1 MLSAYFSERDKMA
14 EEENVPIEPVVEE
27 EEESTS
33 YKPPPEKSL
42 QEMIETDKED
52 ESLRKYKETL
62 LGSSAAG
69 AVVVGMFVD
78 WFIFCPA
85 KWSLSLYLIGACSF
99 V

>member
-1 MLSAYFSERDKMA
+1 MVPTDQLSAALTTVEGDKMA
-14 EEENVPIEPVVEE
+14 EEENVQVEPVVEE

-69 AVVVGMFVD
+69 AVVVDMLSGGYESMVFSCGM
-78 WFIFCPA
+78 
-85 KWSLSLYLIGACSF
+85 
-99 V
+99 